1 MHATNLA
8 LKAKYSFYAAV
19 VFFLAAHPDTLAMV
33 QWLVRD
39 SAGSALTRGPGGAA
53 TPAGLLTQTA
63 LFFAAM
69 LALMAF

>member
-19 VFFLAAHPDTLAMV
+19 VFFLAANPDTLRFA
-33 QWLVRD
+33 QWA
-39 SAGSALTRGPGGAA
+39 AGGALEVATPAGAA
-53 TPAGLLTQTA
+53 TPLGLVVQTA
-63 LFFAAM
+63 LFFLAM